1 MQRSDAG
8 FPDYGITPPTPITS
22 GRILCARWE
31 HEMKNKQLSGI
42 LNGAS
47 RTWWKQTIARSGMTI
62 IATAFA
68 VVAAYLG
75 TINDLK
81 LALAE
86 KADRRAVEQ
95 IEVRLSRIEVLLT
108 EQLLT
113 KDEFRELRDELLLR
127 LARIEN
133 ELE

>member
-1 MQRSDAG
+1 
-8 FPDYGITPPTPITS
+8 
-22 GRILCARWE
+22 
-31 HEMKNKQLSGI
+31 MKNRQLSGI
-42 LNGAS
+42 LNGTSA
-47 RTWWKQTIARSGMTI
+47 TWWKQTLTRSGMTI

-95 IEVRLSRIEVLLT
+95 IDVRLSRIEVLMN
-108 EQLLT
+108 EHLLT
-113 KDEFRELRDELLLR
+113 KDEFHELRDELLRR
-127 LARIEN
+127 LARIES
-133 ELE
+133 ELD